1 MSERRRSI
9 ISSLLLILAVII
21 ISAVVLCDIIN
32 FIAGISVNHH
42 IINTQYNMF
51 FVFVSMLLWIIS
63 EVFDKQ
69 YVKAVIIALVVGVLT
84 IIALII

>member
-1 MSERRRSI
+1 M
-9 ISSLLLILAVII
+9 
-21 ISAVVLCDIIN
+21 
-32 FIAGISVNHH
+32 
-42 IINTQYNMF
+42 Y